1 MRGLA
6 IVTAR
11 FNVVLTGDVLPE
23 CTREAVVQALAFV
36 MKVPAERA
44 ARLVAGRET
53 VVRRDVPEARVAS
66 YLAALHRAGAAA
78 RADAV
83 APLAPPEPLAAAE
96 IPFPKRDDVA
106 HGLACSGP
114 ATQWPAMYGQTVEE
128 PATISPPARA
138 DTARETQ
145 PSVPQPERRPATG
158 VRDASQ
164 PGLGLKA
171 DEVMAC
177 PACGAQQ
184 ARRTLCRA
192 CGVDMPRVRAA
203 KIEAAHAPRV
213 AAAPDASAI
222 RHGVSPRAAAGRADG
237 PHETPHPLGWSLHG
251 RIGRLRYLAYA
262 FSAYVPLVAGLALG
276 ALIGGGG
283 HAGAGFVIPL
293 GLGALVT
300 VWLAIRAM
308 VLRMHD
314 LNRSGKWVL
323 AMMVA
328 PAVAAFS
335 QSPGAVVATAVIL
348 IVATL
353 LLILVPGSRGANA
366 YGVPPG
372 PNTAWTI
379 VGAVLALMLG
389 AIAGVADPGDT
400 WSDAQP
406 DDPERAVDMRRQ
418 S

>member
-23 CTREAVVQALAFV
+23 YAREAVVQALAAV

-66 YLAALHRAGAAA
+66 YLAALRQAGAAA

-83 APLAPPEPLAAAE
+83 APLAPPQPVTAAE
-96 IPFPKRDDVA
+96 FPFPVLTDVA
-106 HGLACSGP
+106 PGLACSGP
-114 ATQWPAMYGQTVEE
+114 ATQFPVMPGQAVAAAPEAPAG
-128 PATISPPARA
+128 AA
-138 DTARETQ
+138 DTRPAAR
-145 PSVPQPERRPATG
+145 PAAPEQDRRPGAG
-158 VRDASQ
+158 VRDTPP
-164 PGLGLKA
+164 PGLGLMA
-171 DEVMAC
+171 DEVVGC
-177 PACGAQQ
+177 PACGTQQ

-203 KIEAAHAPRV
+203 QLEAAHAPRV

-237 PHETPHPLGWSLHG
+237 QHETPHPLGWSLHG

-262 FSAYVPLVAGLALG
+262 FPAYVPLVAGLALG

-283 HAGAGFVIPL
+283 HAGAGFAIPL

-323 AMMVA
+323 VMMVA

-335 QSPGAVVATAVIL
+335 QSPVAAAATAVIL

-353 LLILVPGSRGANA
+353 LLILVPGSRGGNA

-379 VGAVLALMLG
+379 VGAVLALVLG
-389 AIAGVADPGDT
+389 AIAGVADPGEA